1 MHASA
6 YSTYIC
12 TSNIL
17 FVSVVVELHVQI
29 ESLMAQLLLIPRL
42 LLQRE
47 SEMSQHRV
55 IDKIQQLTEGY
66 QRQMDT
72 SMEEKV
78 WHEINSSIQVM

>member
-1 MHASA
+1 MHIK
-6 YSTYIC
+6 Y
-12 TSNIL
+12 
-17 FVSVVVELHVQI
+17 SVVVELHVQI